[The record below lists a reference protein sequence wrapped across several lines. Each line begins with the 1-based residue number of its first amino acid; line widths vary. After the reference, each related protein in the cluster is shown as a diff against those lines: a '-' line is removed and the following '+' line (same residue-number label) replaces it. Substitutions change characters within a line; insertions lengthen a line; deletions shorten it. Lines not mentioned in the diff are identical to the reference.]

1 VEKLKGEKE
10 EAERKM
16 DILLLET
23 REPTFLSLALFFWG
37 GVG

>member
-16 DILLLET
+16 YILLLKT
-23 REPTFLSLALFFWG
+23 REPTFLFLVHLFF
-37 GVG
+37 